1 MIFSRNGVSEVVLVE
16 HWEIPVVFAEVVFVG
31 EVVLVEVVLV
41 EVVLVEVVF
50 VGSERCDV
58 GAGDRDRENKC
69 LRLRADAPVGDC
81 PIDVTERARR
91 RPIAQSRVAFKGIK
105 ARRLCRVLIVVGI
118 TNNFPPFSLTFSVFV
133 FCFLDFLSSHI
144 YKSTTDAKKKVTLP
158 PQYPSV
164 ATDSKQLL
172 VLPLVSFP
180 LSPSYDLAPPPPPP
194 HHPNAS
200 RLLHNDD
207 LLVLRPPPHNPAGFL
222 SQQQRPP
229 HDDTGKKVDGKD
241 VVRWG
246 WNAFVVVND
255 DDSRYDL

>member
-31 EVVLVEVVLV
+31 EVVLV

-105 ARRLCRVLIVVGI
+105 ARRLRRVLIVVGI

-133 FCFLDFLSSHI
+133 FCFLDFLSSHT
-144 YKSTTDAKKKVTLP
+144 YNSTTDAKKEVTLP

-172 VLPLVSFP
+172 VLPLVSSP
-180 LSPSYDLAPPPPPP
+180 LS
-194 HHPNAS
+194 
-200 RLLHNDD
+200 LL
-207 LLVLRPPPHNPAGFL
+207 
-222 SQQQRPP
+222 
-229 HDDTGKKVDGKD
+229 
-241 VVRWG
+241 
-246 WNAFVVVND
+246 
-255 DDSRYDL
+255 

>member
-133 FCFLDFLSSHI
+133 FWWVHLRIFLTVVSRPFSVCSAAPFISSW
-144 YKSTTDAKKKVTLP
+144 
-158 PQYPSV
+158 
-164 ATDSKQLL
+164 
-172 VLPLVSFP
+172 
-180 LSPSYDLAPPPPPP
+180 
-194 HHPNAS
+194 
-200 RLLHNDD
+200 R
-207 LLVLRPPPHNPAGFL
+207 
-222 SQQQRPP
+222 
-229 HDDTGKKVDGKD
+229 
-241 VVRWG
+241 RWLITVG
-246 WNAFVVVND
+246 
-255 DDSRYDL
+255 L